1 MSGGNQKR
9 RIETDVMKLLMS
21 NHDVQLIND
30 NMQELNVKFLGPK
43 DTPYEGGIWRL
54 HVELPDNYPYKS
66 PSIGFVNKIFHPNID
81 VASGSICLDVINST
95 WSPLYDLINIIEWM
109 IPGLLKEPNGS
120 DPLNNEAA
128 SLQLRD
134 KKRYEE
140 KIKEYI
146 KKYATEEKY
155 KAMFGDSED
164 SSDEDQDN
172 DFDEEEEDIDD
183 DNSDN
188 EIGLRGKNR
197 KHDKEEEEEE
207 EEEEEDGIYN
217 TSRKRSNNSSGKV
230 DEINDGIDS
239 DDEDEEDIND
249 EELSELSD
257 IELSDEEDEDSKI

>member
-1 MSGGNQKR
+1 MSTSNQKR

-43 DTPYEGGIWRL
+43 DTPYEGGVWRL

-81 VASGSICLDVINST
+81 IASGSICLDVINST
-95 WSPLYDLINIIEWM
+95 WSPLYDLINIVEWM

-128 SLQLRD
+128 SLQLTD
-134 KKRYEE
+134 KKRYEA

-146 KKYATEEKY
+146 DKYATEQKY
-155 KAMFGDSED
+155 KIMFGDSED

-172 DFDEEEEDIDD
+172 LDDDDDELDGENSDVEIASKYKHRKDDKEDDEEIYSNGRKRSNNSSSKTDGLNDGIDSEEEEEEDIDD
-183 DNSDN
+183 KD
-188 EIGLRGKNR
+188 
-197 KHDKEEEEEE
+197 
-207 EEEEEDGIYN
+207 
-217 TSRKRSNNSSGKV
+217 
-230 DEINDGIDS
+230 
-239 DDEDEEDIND
+239 
-249 EELSELSD
+249 LSELSD
-257 IELSDEEDEDSKI
+257 IELSDDEEEEEDDNNSKI

>member
-1 MSGGNQKR
+1 MSTSNQKR

-54 HVELPDNYPYKS
+54 HIELPDNYPYKS

-81 VASGSICLDVINST
+81 IASGSICLDVINST

-128 SLQLRD
+128 SLQLTN
-134 KKRYEE
+134 KKRYES

-146 KKYATEEKY
+146 DRYATEKKY
-155 KAMFGDSED
+155 KIMFGDS
-164 SSDEDQDN
+164 DQDSLN
-172 DFDEEEEDIDD
+172 D
-183 DNSDN
+183 DND
-188 EIGLRGKNR
+188 
-197 KHDKEEEEEE
+197 DEE
-207 EEEEEDGIYN
+207 EEEEEDNSDIEIGSKNKHRKDDDDEEETIYN
-217 TSRKRSNNSSGKV
+217 NGRKRSNNSNSKLDGLNNGKDGEEED
-230 DEINDGIDS
+230 DEDDGID
-239 DDEDEEDIND
+239 DKD
-249 EELSELSD
+249 LSELSD
-257 IELSDEEDEDSKI
+257 IELSDEEEEEDNKI